1 MTDSDLISRLQSDMQ
16 AAMKAGQKDRELL
29 QMRFAEA
36 MTQKEI
42 GLALGVSQ
50 MQVSRLVRA
59 VLEKLRAQMGVTVD
73 EAREVVAAA

>member
-1 MTDSDLISRLQSDMQ
+1 
-16 AAMKAGQKDRELL
+16 
-29 QMRFAEA
+29 MRFVDA

-59 VLEKLRAQMGVTVD
+59 VLEKLRTQMGVTVD
-73 EAREVVAAA
+73 ETREVVSAA